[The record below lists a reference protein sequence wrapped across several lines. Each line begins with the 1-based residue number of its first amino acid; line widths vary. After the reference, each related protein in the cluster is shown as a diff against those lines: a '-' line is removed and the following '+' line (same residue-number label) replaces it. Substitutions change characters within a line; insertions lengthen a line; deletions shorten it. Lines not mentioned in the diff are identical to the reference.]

1 MFGGLHAKFEIVQK
15 RTEQRVPGFY
25 HRAGKQDEGPLKSA
39 LVERELLEVFC
50 PKDGKI
56 GAVSNETVRTFI

>member
-25 HRAGKQDEGPLKSA
+25 HRAGKQDEGP
-39 LVERELLEVFC
+39 
-50 PKDGKI
+50 
-56 GAVSNETVRTFI
+56 

>member
-1 MFGGLHAKFEIVQK
+1 MFGRLHAEFEIVQK

-39 LVERELLEVFC
+39 LVERALLGFFAL
-50 PKDGKI
+50 KGKI